1 VVRQRRTI
9 QVLLIEDN
17 ANLGA
22 VGKVV
27 SVRPGFA
34 RNYLFPEGI
43 ACPVTPDALRRVEH
57 AKERAEHVR
66 RERSQ
71 QVAKVVKGLEGLSLT
86 LEEKASEEGHLFGSV
101 GAARIAAELQE
112 RNIPVEEKHILLE
125 QPIKELGIYNVP
137 VRLDAEHT
145 AEVRVWVVEPGT

>member
-1 VVRQRRTI
+1 MADDST
-9 QVLLIEDN
+9 
-17 ANLGA
+17 LGA

-43 ACPVTPDALRRVEH
+43 ACPVTQDALKRVER
-57 AKERAEHVR
+57 AKERAQVVR
-66 RERSQ
+66 RERSEQ
-71 QVAKVVKGLEGLSLT
+71 IAKLRAGLEGLSLT

-101 GAARIAAELQE
+101 GAARIAAELKE
-112 RNIPVEEKHILLE
+112 RNLPVEEKHILLE

-145 AEVRVWVVEPGT
+145 AEVRVWVVEPGS